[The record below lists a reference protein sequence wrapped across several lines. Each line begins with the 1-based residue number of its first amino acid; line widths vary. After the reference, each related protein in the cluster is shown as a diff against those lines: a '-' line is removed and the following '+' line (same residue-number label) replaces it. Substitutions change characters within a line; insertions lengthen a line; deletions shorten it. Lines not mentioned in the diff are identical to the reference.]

1 MMKFIELED
10 DECLNCFA
18 FVHDYENTNF
28 CSDECS
34 DEFKQKE
41 VEFKEYIKYLN
52 INKIKISEIKNG
64 KKIN

>member
-1 MMKFIELED
+1 MKFIELED

-41 VEFKEYIKYLN
+41 LEFKEYIKYLN

>member
-1 MMKFIELED
+1 MKFIELED

-18 FVHDYENTNF
+18 FVHDYENTNC

-41 VEFKEYIKYLN
+41 VEVKEYIKYLN